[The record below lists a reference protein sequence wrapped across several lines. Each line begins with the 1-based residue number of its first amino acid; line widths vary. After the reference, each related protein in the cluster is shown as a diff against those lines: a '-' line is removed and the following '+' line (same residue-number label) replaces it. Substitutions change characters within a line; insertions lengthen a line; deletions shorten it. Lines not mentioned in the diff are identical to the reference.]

1 MLKSQLDAGAAAVRV
16 ILGHTRRLGHCECST
31 LSVWSHRV
39 LLVRSKVVLY
49 GM

>member
-1 MLKSQLDAGAAAVRV
+1 MLKSQLDAAAAAGRV
-16 ILGHTRRLGHCECST
+16 SLGQTRRLRHCGRNT